1 MAEMMGHLDRT
12 SGPRHG
18 PSRLFPLS
26 GPRQM
31 TWYLWVCISS
41 WMFINPL
48 HFVEV
53 VTKAQRG
60 KVICSGPH
68 SKLEAGLELELWSD

>member
-1 MAEMMGHLDRT
+1 
-12 SGPRHG
+12 
-18 PSRLFPLS
+18 
-26 GPRQM
+26 M
-31 TWYLWVCISS
+31 TWYLRVCISS